1 MLAGLPTHVCT
12 HSQGPVPGWVSQ
24 TRRHKL
30 PACRQPRPDK
40 HRLASR
46 QPKHTHRLQP
56 SLCTHSIRQHVL
68 SSAQAPTTPGR
79 ARPWPSHPAVSL
91 ERSLSACNA
100 VPWSLL
106 PHSGGAAAAS
116 STRPPVTCS
125 KTKNM
130 DGAVEEEEGG
140 RAGAEDE
147 IIILPGL
154 FISVIISGAFTPPH
168 RPLRLIPRDGCLV
181 VLNAN

>member
-1 MLAGLPTHVCT
+1 MQCSSL
-12 HSQGPVPGWVSQ
+12 VPAATQW
-24 TRRHKL
+24 R
-30 PACRQPRPDK
+30 CR
-40 HRLASR
+40 S
-46 QPKHTHRLQP
+46 
-56 SLCTHSIRQHVL
+56 SLV
-68 SSAQAPTTPGR
+68 
-79 ARPWPSHPAVSL
+79 
-91 ERSLSACNA
+91 
-100 VPWSLL
+100 
-106 PHSGGAAAAS
+106 
-116 STRPPVTCS
+116 TRPPVTCS